1 MNEYYEG
8 YLLDGI
14 AVWQLSDDIKEEL
27 DACIFLVDN
36 AYSLQ
41 VVERNTGISRS
52 KLSRFI
58 NNQLKSISFELYKCC
73 KRQLS
78 RNKVKY
84 FKTTYYSF

>member
-36 AYSLQ
+36 AYSL
-41 VVERNTGISRS
+41 
-52 KLSRFI
+52 
-58 NNQLKSISFELYKCC
+58 
-73 KRQLS
+73 
-78 RNKVKY
+78 
-84 FKTTYYSF
+84 